1 MNTVTRFSSVDV
13 GGPPVNPRNEKLPDP
28 PFLSGFP
35 MNVFMRLLAPGD
47 VRATVAQRESFRR
60 FANMGDPLADA
71 VVAMMQRLPTGEGRR
86 MFETAV
92 DQGIDAVEDPPEELV
107 AFFAQVDDRP
117 YWLDQAKLDLAV
129 RVTMRTGLWGIA
141 LALPGL
147 ALTGGYLAS
156 KADKPLVGTGDLRRM
171 APRRL
176 NETATWFID
185 VTSPDGLD
193 RFAPGFTGTLR
204 VRLMHAMVRAAMARR
219 DDWDFAAWDHPV
231 NQVQLAGTLML
242 FSLANL
248 AGCQA
253 MGVKFSRRERDA
265 VFHFWRYVGLLM
277 GVHPELIPATEDDT
291 WRLFWLEADTE
302 FLPDQ
307 DSYRLAQALHA
318 GPPDEDPLTA
328 LARTY
333 LSSYSRLVLG
343 RSHADQLGLPDNKPL
358 QAAVLAT
365 SAINRMFE
373 LRRFI
378 PGATR
383 LSEELGQWSR
393 RRFVERGFAA
403 TGGDRTYRRHDAL
416 AVAG

>member
-1 MNTVTRFSSVDV
+1 M
-13 GGPPVNPRNEKLPDP
+13 VNPRNEKLPDP

-185 VTSPDGLD
+185 VTSPGGLD

-307 DSYRLAQALHA
+307 DSYRLAQALHS

>member
-1 MNTVTRFSSVDV
+1 MRLDE
-13 GGPPVNPRNEKLPDP
+13 RKLPDP

-35 MNVFMRLLAPGD
+35 LNVFTRLLAPGD
-47 VRATVAQRESFRR
+47 IRATVAQRESFRR
-60 FANMGDPLADA
+60 FAKLGDPLADD
-71 VVAMMQRLPTGEGRR
+71 VVAMMQRLPPGEGRR
-86 MFETAV
+86 IFELAV
-92 DQGIDAVEDPPEELV
+92 DHGINAVDYPPDELV

-129 RVTMRTGLWGIA
+129 RVTMRTGLWSIA

-185 VTSPDGLD
+185 VTSPGGLS

-204 VRLMHAMVRAAMARR
+204 VRLMHALVRAAMCRR
-219 DDWDFAAWDHPV
+219 ADWNFDEWDHPI

-253 MGVKFSRRERDA
+253 MGLRFSRRERDA
-265 VFHFWRYVGLLM
+265 IFHLWRYVGLLM
-277 GVHPELIPATEDDT
+277 GVHPELLPATEDDT

-302 FLPDQ
+302 FQPDE
-307 DSYRLAQALHA
+307 DSYRLAQALHS
-318 GPPDEDPLTA
+318 GPPGEDPLTA
-328 LARTY
+328 LARGY

-343 RSHADQLGLPDNKPL
+343 RSNADQLGLPDNKPL

-365 SAINRMFE
+365 SAINRVLE
-373 LRRFI
+373 LRRLV

-383 LSEELGQWSR
+383 FSEQFGQWSR
-393 RRFVERGFAA
+393 RRFVARGFTA
-403 TGGDRTYRRHDAL
+403 TGGDRSYRRHDAL
-416 AVAG
+416 AAAG